1 MGRKVFRNYY
11 KGHVD
16 KTKGE
21 GGSKGGGGL
30 GWGGGE
36 KMQTTVIEQ
45 QQIIFKKDSNCSTRF
60 VHSNTPKP
68 HLPPMFC
75 FPEATT
81 FFILIKIFKIYF

>member
-1 MGRKVFRNYY
+1 MGEGTVGRRVCRNYY

-36 KMQTTVIEQ
+36 RWGENA
-45 QQIIFKKDSNCSTRF
+45 DNC
-60 VHSNTPKP
+60 N
-68 HLPPMFC
+68 
-75 FPEATT
+75 
-81 FFILIKIFKIYF
+81 

>member
-36 KMQTTVIEQ
+36 RWGENA
-45 QQIIFKKDSNCSTRF
+45 DNC
-60 VHSNTPKP
+60 N
-68 HLPPMFC
+68 
-75 FPEATT
+75 
-81 FFILIKIFKIYF
+81 